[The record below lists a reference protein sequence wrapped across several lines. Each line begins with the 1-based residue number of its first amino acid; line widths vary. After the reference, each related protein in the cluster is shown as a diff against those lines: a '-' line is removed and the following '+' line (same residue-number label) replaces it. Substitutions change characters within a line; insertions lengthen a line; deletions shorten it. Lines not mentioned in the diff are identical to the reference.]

1 MEKII
6 DNIHIKRIGYFNLY
20 LIKGTTGD
28 ILIDTGFICMKKRIK
43 KWLDK
48 HNVKLIILTH
58 AHIDHIWNV
67 AYIKKLYNCKV
78 AIGRND
84 IENIDNKNITPEA
97 SKRKYN
103 AWTKV
108 LSIGMKHLQAPIFEI
123 DYVLYDKQRLN
134 LCDINI
140 QIHNLSG
147 HTDGSI
153 GISYKDYLFIGD
165 ALVHRFKTSIAFQN
179 QNTKK
184 AIKSKNKIIALNPKM
199 IMLGHDRPLS
209 YDKLTKD
216 LR

>member
-1 MEKII
+1 MEKVI

-20 LIKGTTGD
+20 LIKGTDGD
-28 ILIDTGFICMKKRIK
+28 ILIDTGFICMKKIIK

-58 AHIDHIWNV
+58 AHVDHIWNV
-67 AYIKKLYNCKV
+67 AYIKNLYNCEV

-84 IENIDNKNITPEA
+84 LDNIDNKNITPEA

-103 AWTKV
+103 VWTKV
-108 LSIGMKHLQAPIFEI
+108 LSIGMKRLQAPIFEV
-123 DYVLYDKQRLN
+123 DYLLYDKQKLDVHN
-134 LCDINI
+134 LSI

-147 HTDGSI
+147 HTNGSI

-179 QNTKK
+179 QSTKK
-184 AIKSKNKIIALNPKM
+184 AIKSKNKIISLSPKM
-199 IMLGHDRPLS
+199 ILLGHDRPIS
-209 YDKLTKD
+209 YEKLTKD
-216 LR
+216 LC